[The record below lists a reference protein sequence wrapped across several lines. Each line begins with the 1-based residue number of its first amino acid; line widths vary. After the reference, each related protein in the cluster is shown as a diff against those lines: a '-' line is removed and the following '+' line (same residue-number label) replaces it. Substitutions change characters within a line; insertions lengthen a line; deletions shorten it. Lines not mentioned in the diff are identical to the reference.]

1 MNPVAATIAIRRVAA
16 SLLLLAFACA
26 QFVEFAHQDEHAG
39 FDADKRCVVCVQL
52 DKPGSVAE
60 FSATVANPSFAA
72 TVSPVAREQVA
83 SPTMQSRPP
92 ARAPPRA

>member
-1 MNPVAATIAIRRVAA
+1 MNPIATTFAIRRVAA
-16 SLLLLAFACA
+16 SLLLLAFACG

-52 DKPGSVAE
+52 DKPGSVTE
-60 FSATVANPSFAA
+60 FSATVAIASFAA
-72 TVSPVAREQVA
+72 TASPVAREQVA
-83 SPTMQSRPP
+83 SPTINSRPP